1 MWEAFMDNAMPT
13 SWWKMMAG
21 GTALAVFNVFAY
33 MHLDSARGPVVV
45 WGPVKAVYS
54 AFGADRVMTVL
65 SALAVLFMLAAL
77 VEKVR
82 TRDDEDDFHR
92 PNENIEPREPG
103 KFKWVDVD

>member
-1 MWEAFMDNAMPT
+1 MDNAVPT

-21 GTALAVFNVFAY
+21 GTALAVFNIFAY
-33 MHLDSARGPVVV
+33 MHLDNARGPVMV
-45 WGPVKAVYS
+45 WGPVKALYG
-54 AFGADRVMTVL
+54 AFGADRVMTAL

-82 TRDDEDDFHR
+82 TRGDDDEFHR